1 MLDAIKDARGHGW
14 SPPFTRDQAKAVP
27 AGPIETSTYDYRLDL
42 DASKDFSV
50 AYSSLLAQEH
60 FPDTTQV
67 KLP

>member
-14 SPPFTRDQAKAVP
+14 SLPFTAYQAEAVP
-27 AGPIETSTYDYRLDL
+27 AGPIEASTYDYRLDL

-60 FPDTTQV
+60 LPDTTQV